1 MEYENMKKN
10 LDIILDNIVILAK
23 QFGFKE
29 EIDKFTLMELL
40 ISDGYLTKDR
50 KFVVNEDI
58 LYRDLYDD
66 IIFELGVVPFTGE
79 GCCRHTT
86 SLAKLILDRFNIENE
101 VSAALITDKEI
112 NSKELIAVSDMVL
125 QPLDCN
131 HAVNIVKI
139 DDRYMAFD
147 VDVNKPIYLYSIKEN
162 KLTGF
167 FQKES
172 LNSSYLIY
180 NYSPF
185 FEGKRNF
192 NSITPLSILEQE
204 DIIRNHNNT
213 LLVARANIDLL
224 EEFYTNNRPYME
236 EIDNSYKK
244 ILVKERGL

>member
-10 LDIILDNIVILAK
+10 LDIILDNIVILAE

-50 KFVVNEDI
+50 KFVANEDI

-66 IIFELGVVPFTGE
+66 VIFELGVVPFTGE

-185 FEGKRNF
+185 FEGRKDFDKIR
-192 NSITPLSILEQE
+192 PLNIEEQE
-204 DIIRNHNNT
+204 EILREGKNAM
-213 LLVARANIDLL
+213 LVTRANIDLL

-244 ILVKERGL
+244 ILVKEKRL

>member
-1 MEYENMKKN
+1 MTKIEKDIMKKN
-10 LDIILDNIVILAK
+10 LDNILDNIVILAE

-66 IIFELGVVPFTGE
+66 IIFELGVAPFTGE

-86 SLAKLILDRFNIENE
+86 SLAKLILDRFNIE
-101 VSAALITDKEI
+101 
-112 NSKELIAVSDMVL
+112 IAVSDMVL

-204 DIIRNHNNT
+204 DIIRNHNNI

>member
-10 LDIILDNIVILAK
+10 LDIILDNIVILAE

-101 VSAALITDKEI
+101 VSAALITDEEI
-112 NSKELIAVSDMVL
+112 N
-125 QPLDCN
+125 
-131 HAVNIVKI
+131 
-139 DDRYMAFD
+139 DRYMAFD
-147 VDVNKPIYLYSIKEN
+147 VDVNKPIYLYSIEEN

-167 FQKES
+167 FQKKS

-204 DIIRNHNNT
+204 DIVRNRSN
-213 LLVARANIDLL
+213 LLLAARANIDLL